1 MNAMSLFR
9 ATEYIGAK
17 ELRLSLDKVLK
28 SSHPYRVMLHNKPMV
43 AILPDDKFME
53 LLEIMEELKESGLLA
68 EAVKRF
74 QAKSR
79 KKHAW
84 FWSEAWQKGER
95 EVDREIGSGKKPY
108 RASSVDDL
116 IKDLDK

>member
-1 MNAMSLFR
+1 MNALSLFR

-28 SSHPYRVMLHNKPMV
+28 SDHPYRVMLHNKPMV

-53 LLEIMEELKESGLLA
+53 LLEIMEELKESGLLK

-74 QAKSR
+74 QERSK

-84 FWSEAWQKGER
+84 FWSEEWQKKEA
-95 EVDREIGSGKKPY
+95 EVDREIRSGKKPY
-108 RASSVDDL
+108 RANSAQEMIDEL
-116 IKDLDK
+116 NK